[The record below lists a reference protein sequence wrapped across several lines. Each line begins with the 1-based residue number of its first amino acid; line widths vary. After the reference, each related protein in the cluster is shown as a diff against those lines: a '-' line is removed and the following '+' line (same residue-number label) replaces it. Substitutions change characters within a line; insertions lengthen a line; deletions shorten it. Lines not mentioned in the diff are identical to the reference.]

1 MGQGSGGF
9 EVAFPSVNKTVSLAW
24 AALTDTGHRREVN
37 EDSLISVPPIFAVA
51 DGMGGHSAGDV
62 ASAAVVNRLAELA
75 GRDSPQNAAINTALG
90 LAVTDMAS
98 GVGVTDL
105 GTGTTVT
112 GALLAIVS
120 GAPHWVVFNIGDSR
134 VYLLTSGVLEQITV
148 DHSVVQ
154 ELVDAGRITRDE
166 ADVHPHG
173 NIITRA
179 VGFHEAPVPDYR
191 VLPVNPGMRLLI
203 CSDGLTKELTA
214 YGIRHFLISN
224 PDPEDAA
231 KALVEAA
238 LENGGRD
245 NVTVIVLD
253 VLDIED
259 SEETSGAGET
269 STQQDAD
276 TGPLD
281 VVHLDAH

>member
-1 MGQGSGGF
+1 
-9 EVAFPSVNKTVSLAW
+9 
-24 AALTDTGHRREVN
+24 
-37 EDSLISVPPIFAVA
+37 
-51 DGMGGHSAGDV
+51 
-62 ASAAVVNRLAELA
+62 
-75 GRDSPQNAAINTALG
+75 
-90 LAVTDMAS
+90 
-98 GVGVTDL
+98 
-105 GTGTTVT
+105 
-112 GALLAIVS
+112 
-120 GAPHWVVFNIGDSR
+120 
-134 VYLLTSGVLEQITV
+134 
-148 DHSVVQ
+148 
-154 ELVDAGRITRDE
+154 
-166 ADVHPHG
+166 
-173 NIITRA
+173 
-179 VGFHEAPVPDYR
+179 
-191 VLPVNPGMRLLI
+191 MRLLI

-259 SEETSGAGET
+259 SEETSGTGET